1 MTNEE
6 LLLEAIDNCGSVSEL
21 GRQLGVSKTALSQIQ
36 NNKYPNPAHIYDKLR
51 KKFGH
56 LLNATVMCPGLE
68 YEIHREVCRKYA
80 EAQAEGKSL
89 SRASFALASAKCPY
103 CPINPAKNKEK
114 K

>member
-6 LLLEAIDNCGSVSEL
+6 LLLEAIADCGSVSEL
-21 GRQLGVSKTALSQIQ
+21 GRQMGVSKTTLSLVQRD
-36 NNKYPNPAHIYDKLR
+36 KYPNPEHIYDKLR

-89 SRASFALASAKCPY
+89 SGASFALASAKCPY